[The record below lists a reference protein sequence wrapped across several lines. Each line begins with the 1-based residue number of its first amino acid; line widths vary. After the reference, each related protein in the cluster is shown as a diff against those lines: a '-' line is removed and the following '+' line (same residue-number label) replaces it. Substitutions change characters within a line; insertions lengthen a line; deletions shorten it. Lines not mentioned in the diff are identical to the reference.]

1 MHNGETC
8 ELNFLDNDSILSF
21 KWITA
26 REEAEHFTEPRQ
38 KVFTLSFFFLQ
49 EFLHIVDKIIYCL
62 IPLLISA
69 RMCAIFFL
77 FFLFSVWVV
86 NDIQEIFSVS
96 LYLSLKPV

>member
-1 MHNGETC
+1 MNHCSGGSNAFYRTQTE
-8 ELNFLDNDSILSF
+8 NVRSF
-21 KWITA
+21 
-26 REEAEHFTEPRQ
+26 
-38 KVFTLSFFFLQ
+38 FFFLQ
-49 EFLHIVDKIIYCL
+49 EFLHIVDKIVYCL